1 MSRHRQRR
9 RGKAALGSLQQI
21 FVVVEIS
28 SPYPNRAWSRQVP
41 YLVQTRGIRL

>member
-28 SPYPNRAWSRQVP
+28 SPYPNRRVP
-41 YLVQTRGIRL
+41 AKSFSSS